1 MRREDVTRS
10 LAGAA
15 WRGAVAAMAMSGVR
29 ELTVSLGLVERPPPE
44 EIAEEAVP
52 ELLAAVPAAYR
63 EAAVELAH
71 WGYGAATGAVFARLP
86 GGLRRRVWS
95 GPAYGLAVWAL
106 FEAGTAPL
114 LGLQPRSGRPLAERA
129 AIALD
134 HVLYGLVV
142 AGRP

>member
-10 LAGAA
+10 AAGA

-29 ELTVSLGLVERPPPE
+29 ELTISLGLVERPPPD
-44 EIAEEAVP
+44 EIAEEALP

-63 EAAVELAH
+63 DAAVELAH
-71 WGYGAATGAVFARLP
+71 WGYGAAMGAVFAGLP
-86 GGLRRRVWS
+86 RRARRRAWS

-106 FEAGTAPL
+106 FETLAAPL
-114 LGLQPRSGRPLAERA
+114 LGLQPRTDRPLSERA

-134 HVLYGLVV
+134 HVLYGLVL